1 MRRRPRGSGCRR
13 TDALGGFEVTA
24 ARLGSWVSAAAL
36 AALLGVACGGGE
48 TEGAAEGKAAQ
59 GEAAPAWTVE
69 ATPSPGAAVKPQSE
83 AVPQPVSR
91 ELPADFP
98 EDVPQ
103 YPGAEIVGVRSAAGQ
118 GVSVSLTTADDVEKV
133 ASHFADGF
141 AAQGW
146 ATDIKRMPEGK
157 AIFAE
162 KDNRT
167 CSAIVR
173 SGDTGTLVDL
183 IVIVR

>member
-1 MRRRPRGSGCRR
+1 
-13 TDALGGFEVTA
+13 VTA
-24 ARLGSWVSAAAL
+24 ARLGSWVCAAAL

-48 TEGAAEGKAAQ
+48 TEGAA
-59 GEAAPAWTVE
+59 GEQAEPAPAWTVE
-69 ATPSPGAAVKPQSE
+69 ATPSPGAAVKPQAA
-83 AVPQPVSR
+83 AVAQPVSR

-98 EDVPQ
+98 EDIPQ
-103 YPGAEIVGVRSAAGQ
+103 YPGAEILGVRTAAGQ
-118 GVSVSLTTADDVEKV
+118 GVSVSLATADDVEKV
-133 ASHFADGF
+133 ASYYADGF

-167 CSAIVR
+167 SSAVVR
-173 SGDTGTLVDL
+173 SGDAGTLVD
-183 IVIVR
+183 VIVVVR